1 MLALWVIQILQLK
14 LSVYS
19 NKKIMGIKANYCKI
33 KLLFF
38 LLSNTTNLIL
48 VKTRI
53 FVKVSIRNNSQPKIS
68 KIFRFLMQKTWILY
82 NKVY

>member
-1 MLALWVIQILQLK
+1 
-14 LSVYS
+14 
-19 NKKIMGIKANYCKI
+19 MGIKANYCKI

-68 KIFRFLMQKTWILY
+68 KIFRFLMQKT
-82 NKVY
+82 